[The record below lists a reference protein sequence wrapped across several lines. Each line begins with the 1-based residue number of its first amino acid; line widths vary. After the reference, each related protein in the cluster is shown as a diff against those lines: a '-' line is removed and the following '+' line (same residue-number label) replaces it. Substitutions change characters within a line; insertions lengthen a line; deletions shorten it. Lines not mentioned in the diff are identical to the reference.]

1 MSQPSSP
8 PPGPRSASAM
18 PSMFTLVRR
27 NMLLLFGAIF
37 LIVGLVML
45 VVGIGLVWSESRF
58 ASDGRAA
65 TGTVIGKSI
74 DRATAGSDR
83 GTEYIV
89 RYRFVDTDGRQ
100 TDGSDTIGFDAWE
113 ALTEGGPVE
122 VAYLAGDPGT
132 NRVAG
137 GDGFAAV
144 AVILILGLVVAGI
157 GAPLTIRGWRG
168 VSQARRLWRDG
179 TPVTGTVTRI
189 EQTNVQYNRQNLWR
203 IRYRYADAAGATHD
217 GESGYVSYE
226 EAAQW
231 QTGNTAMVR
240 YDPRKPEVSVWIGAE
255 AS

>member
-1 MSQPSSP
+1 MSQASSP
-8 PPGPRSASAM
+8 PPAARSSAGM
-18 PSMFTLVRR
+18 PSTFMLVRR

-45 VVGIGLVWSESRF
+45 VVGIGLAWSESRF

-65 TGTVIGKSI
+65 TGTVTGKFI

-83 GTEYIV
+83 GTRYIV
-89 RYRFVDTDGRQ
+89 RYRFIDVDGRQ
-100 TDGSDTIGFDAWE
+100 TDGSDTIGFDAWD
-113 ALTEGGPVE
+113 ALTEGGA
-122 VAYLAGDPGT
+122 VAVTYLAGDPGT

-137 GDGFAAV
+137 GGGLAVV
-144 AVILILGLVVAGI
+144 AVILVLGVVMTGI
-157 GAPLTIRGWRG
+157 GVPLTIRGWRG

-179 TPVTGTVTRI
+179 SPVTGTVTGV
-189 EQTNVQYNRQNLWR
+189 EQTNVRYNRQNMWR

-226 EAAQW
+226 EAAKW

-240 YDPRKPEVSVWIGAE
+240 YDPRRPGVSVWIGAE
-255 AS
+255 AN